1 MIALSL
7 ALGVGLSVALAQDP
21 TCDGDPDAW
30 ITRLRAEADRQTYLC
45 LAMTEAAHDPLLAAA
60 QAALREEGDD
70 PGEQNR
76 LTRALA
82 VHLLQRLDRA
92 LTGDEVRAL
101 NAADRRLLSDGVR
114 ARRGRRTPSPEHER
128 VFSQF
133 SWYQPVDGFNN
144 GLLTDQDRANITLL
158 DDPPPVPVAS
168 EEAAPAAQAVAQA
181 TEQGAQ
187 VPRGV
192 CGCATGAGGGWA
204 WLVGLVAVV
213 GLRRRA

>member
-1 MIALSL
+1 MIPLL
-7 ALGVGLSVALAQDP
+7 LGLSIAHAQAP
-21 TCDGDPDAW
+21 ACDGDPDAW

-45 LAMTEAAHDPLLAAA
+45 LALADDAHDPLLAAA
-60 QAALREEGDD
+60 QAALADRGNDA
-70 PGEQNR
+70 GEDNR

-92 LTGDEVRAL
+92 LTEDEVRAL

-114 ARRGRRTPSPEHER
+114 AWRGRRTPSAEHER

-133 SWYQPVDGFNN
+133 AWYQPVDGYNN
-144 GLLTDQDRANITLL
+144 GLLTDQDRANIRLL
-158 DDPPPVPVAS
+158 DDPPPVALA
-168 EEAAPAAQAVAQA
+168 EQAQAPAATAVAQA

-192 CGCATGAGGGWA
+192 CGCAAGAGGGWA
-204 WLVGLVAVV
+204 WLPGLAGLVAL
-213 GLRRRA
+213 GRRRRA